1 MADLVP
7 TAPERLDPRP
17 EWGERDTLL
26 GYLRWQ
32 RLTLLHKCQ
41 GLTAGQLR
49 TAAVPTSSL
58 TLAGLL
64 KHLALVE
71 ESWLVERFRG
81 RPLPEPWAAVDWDA
95 DPDWEFRTALH
106 DDPEWLVAR
115 YREAW
120 DRVDGIVASSDLDAR
135 SVAEV
140 RVDDRREPV
149 SLRWILVHLVEETAR
164 HNGHADLLREAI
176 DGTVGE

>member
-1 MADLVP
+1 MTDPVP
-7 TAPERLDPRP
+7 PAPERTDPRP

-26 GYLRWQ
+26 GCLRWQ
-32 RLTLLHKCQ
+32 RLTLVHKCE

-58 TLAGLL
+58 TLAGLV

-71 ESWLVERFRG
+71 ESWLVEDFQG
-81 RPLPEPWAAVDWDA
+81 QPLPEPWVAVDWDA
-95 DPDWEFRTALH
+95 DPDWEFRTALD

-120 DRVDGIVASSDLDAR
+120 DRVDGIVASSDLDA
-135 SVAEV
+135 
-140 RVDDRREPV
+140 
-149 SLRWILVHLVEETAR
+149 L
-164 HNGHADLLREAI
+164 G
-176 DGTVGE
+176 